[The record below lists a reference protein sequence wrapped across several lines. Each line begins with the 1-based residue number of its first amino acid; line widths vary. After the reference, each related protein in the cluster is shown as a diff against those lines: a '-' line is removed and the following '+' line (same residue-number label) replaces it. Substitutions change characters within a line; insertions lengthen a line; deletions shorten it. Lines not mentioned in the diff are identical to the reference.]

1 MAYNTN
7 EKRVTVGEI
16 KKNNMGE
23 YIKVDSIEGKNGNS
37 VDVRTYFTS
46 EDGQILPTKKGVRV
60 NSEQSVDLVKFIVMA
75 MDEAAR
81 MDVMSAVQELVDEET
96 DDSDSDDSDSEESE
110 DEEIE

>member
-1 MAYNTN
+1 MAYSTN

-81 MDVMSAVQELVDEET
+81 MDVLNAVQEIVDGET
-96 DDSDSDDSDSEESE
+96 DESDSEESE
-110 DEEIE
+110 DQEIE

>member
-81 MDVMSAVQELVDEET
+81 MDVLSAVQELVDEET
-96 DDSDSDDSDSEESE
+96 ETESDSDDYEKSD

>member
-81 MDVMSAVQELVDEET
+81 MDVLSAVQELVDGET
-96 DDSDSDDSDSEESE
+96 ESDSDDSEKSE

>member
-37 VDVRTYFTS
+37 VDIRTYFTS

-81 MDVMSAVQELVDEET
+81 MDVLSAVQELVDGET
-96 DDSDSDDSDSEESE
+96 ETESDSDDSEKSE

>member
-37 VDVRTYFTS
+37 VDVRTYFTN

-81 MDVMSAVQELVDEET
+81 MDVLSAVQELVDEET
-96 DDSDSDDSDSEESE
+96 ETESDSDDSEKSD

>member
-1 MAYNTN
+1 MAYSTN

-81 MDVMSAVQELVDEET
+81 MDVLNAVQELVDGDT
-96 DDSDSDDSDSEESE
+96 DESDSEESE
-110 DEEIE
+110 DQEIE

>member
-81 MDVMSAVQELVDEET
+81 MDVLSAVQELVDGET
-96 DDSDSDDSDSEESE
+96 ETESDSDDYEKSE

>member
-16 KKNNMGE
+16 KKNSMGE

-75 MDEAAR
+75 MDDAAR
-81 MDVMSAVQELVDEET
+81 MDVLSAVQELVDGET
-96 DDSDSDDSDSEESE
+96 ESDSDDSEKSE

>member
-81 MDVMSAVQELVDEET
+81 MDVLSAVQELVDRET
-96 DDSDSDDSDSEESE
+96 ESDSDASEKSE

>member
-81 MDVMSAVQELVDEET
+81 MDVLSAVQEIVDEET
-96 DDSDSDDSDSEESE
+96 ESDSDDSEKSD

>member
-81 MDVMSAVQELVDEET
+81 MDVLSAVQELVDEET
-96 DDSDSDDSDSEESE
+96 ETESDSDDSEKSD

>member
-81 MDVMSAVQELVDEET
+81 MDVLSAVQELVDGET
-96 DDSDSDDSDSEESE
+96 ETESDSDDSEKSD

>member
-37 VDVRTYFTS
+37 VDIRTYFTS

-75 MDEAAR
+75 MDDAAR
-81 MDVMSAVQELVDEET
+81 IDVLSAVQELVDEET
-96 DDSDSDDSDSEESE
+96 ETESDSDDSEKSD

>member
-81 MDVMSAVQELVDEET
+81 MDVLSAVQEIVDKET
-96 DDSDSDDSDSEESE
+96 ETESDSDDSEKSD

>member
-37 VDVRTYFTS
+37 IDVRTYFTS

-81 MDVMSAVQELVDEET
+81 MDVLSAVQELVDEET
-96 DDSDSDDSDSEESE
+96 ESDSDDSEKSE

>member
-81 MDVMSAVQELVDEET
+81 MDVLSAVQELVDGET
-96 DDSDSDDSDSEESE
+96 ESDSYDSGKSE

>member
-37 VDVRTYFTS
+37 IDVRTYFTS

-81 MDVMSAVQELVDEET
+81 MDVLSAVQELVDEET
-96 DDSDSDDSDSEESE
+96 ETESDSDDSEKSD

>member
-46 EDGQILPTKKGVRV
+46 EDGQILPTKNGVRV

-81 MDVMSAVQELVDEET
+81 MDVLSAVQELVDEET
-96 DDSDSDDSDSEESE
+96 ETESGSDDSEKSD

>member
-46 EDGQILPTKKGVRV
+46 EEGQILPTKKGVRV

-81 MDVMSAVQELVDEET
+81 MDVLSAVQELVDGET
-96 DDSDSDDSDSEESE
+96 ESDSEKSD

>member
-16 KKNNMGE
+16 KKNNRGE

-81 MDVMSAVQELVDEET
+81 MDVLSAVQELVDEET
-96 DDSDSDDSDSEESE
+96 ETESDSDDSEKS